1 MIAKEE
7 RKPEKRSIIAWTA
20 TRLAPLLFSVII
32 LSACSVRPQP
42 LIFGEPVWADG
53 ETSAYRVSNR
63 EGRIVGTATFE
74 VQFRPRQVRED
85 AVGEDEKGGQLLQE
99 EGWTLIREIND
110 AGRSERATIEMQ
122 PLGYRP
128 VYSHLVR
135 TDVDGKQV
143 VEAQFAGAQVDIAL
157 TSRQGATV
165 YERVQAPS
173 DIRDERT
180 LLLILRALPLAQ
192 GYATRIN
199 SFLPVVG
206 KMERVAVQVR
216 RTETVTVSAGSFDT
230 WVVEL
235 KSNERT
241 TKAWVARTAPFP
253 VVKFIDGRSRATFEL
268 TSFSASFQ

>member
-1 MIAKEE
+1 
-7 RKPEKRSIIAWTA
+7 
-20 TRLAPLLFSVII
+20 
-32 LSACSVRPQP
+32 
-42 LIFGEPVWADG
+42 
-53 ETSAYRVSNR
+53 
-63 EGRIVGTATFE
+63 
-74 VQFRPRQVRED
+74 
-85 AVGEDEKGGQLLQE
+85 
-99 EGWTLIREIND
+99 
-110 AGRSERATIEMQ
+110 MQ
-122 PLGYRP
+122 PPGFRP

-135 TDVDGKQV
+135 TDVNGKQV

-216 RTETVTVSAGSFDT
+216 RTETVTTPARLVRYLGRRAEVQRTHDQGVGGAHRPVPCRQIHRRTFAGH
-230 WVVEL
+230 L
-235 KSNERT
+235 
-241 TKAWVARTAPFP
+241 
-253 VVKFIDGRSRATFEL
+253 
-268 TSFSASFQ
+268 

>member
-1 MIAKEE
+1 M
-7 RKPEKRSIIAWTA
+7 AWTA
-20 TRLAPLLFSVII
+20 IRLVALLFSVLI
-32 LSACSVRPQP
+32 LSACSARPQP

-63 EGRIVGTATFE
+63 EGRIVGTATFL
-74 VQFRPRQVRED
+74 VQFRPRQARED
-85 AVGEDEKGGQLLQE
+85 AVGEDEQGGQVLQE
-99 EGWTLIREIND
+99 EGWTLIREISD

-122 PLGYRP
+122 GSGYRP
-128 VYSHLVR
+128 LYSHLVR
-135 TDVDGKQV
+135 TDGGGKQV
-143 VEAQFAGAQVDIAL
+143 VEAQFAGAQVEIAL
-157 TSRQGATV
+157 TNRQGATV
-165 YERVQAPS
+165 YQRAQAPS

-199 SFLPVVG
+199 SFLPIVG

-216 RTETVTVSAGSFDT
+216 RSETVTTPAGSFDT

-241 TKAWVARTAPFP
+241 TKAWVARPFPFP

-268 TSFSASFQ
+268 TSFSAGSQ

>member
-1 MIAKEE
+1 MHPLVIAKEE
-7 RKPEKRSIIAWTA
+7 RKPEKRSIMAWTA
-20 TRLAPLLFSVII
+20 TRLAPFLFSVLI
-32 LSACSVRPQP
+32 LSACSARPQP

-63 EGRIVGTATFE
+63 EGRIVGTAIFE
-74 VQFRPRQVRED
+74 VQFVPED
-85 AVGEDEKGGQLLQE
+85 
-99 EGWTLIREIND
+99 GWTLIREIND

-122 PLGYRP
+122 PLGFRP

-135 TDVDGKQV
+135 TDVNGKQV

-180 LLLILRALPLAQ
+180 LLLILRALPLAH

-216 RTETVTVSAGSFDT
+216 RTETVTTPAGSFDT

-241 TKAWVARTAPFP
+241 TRAWVARTAPFP
-253 VVKFIDGRSRATFEL
+253 VVRFIDGRSRATFEL